1 MSGTQNG
8 VLRPRKPQL
17 TDSISKLDEMVE
29 GLSTAIPGAVADSIR
44 EALGTSFTT
53 ALKDAVTEA
62 VKDAMKDAVKDAVV
76 EALKERTAEVPQPA
90 PVPSPVVPVP
100 MPSPRPRRDRWV
112 KVKAALAELKT
123 WAAKVAAP
131 VVTRAALGWAI
142 VRVIGVSTL
151 HSRMAFFSTL
161 ATGLLTATA
170 GYALGP
176 IGAAV
181 LLGLV
186 SSTIAATTIWAA
198 PAVRFMVALQEQ

>member
-1 MSGTQNG
+1 MSGTHNG

-29 GLSTAIPGAVADSIR
+29 GLSTAIPDAVADSIR
-44 EALGTSFTT
+44 EALGASFTT
-53 ALKDAVTEA
+53 AIKDA
-62 VKDAMKDAVKDAVV
+62 VKDAVQDAMKEAVKDAVV
-76 EALKERTAEVPQPA
+76 EAFKARNSEVPQPA
-90 PVPSPVVPVP
+90 PTPVP
-100 MPSPRPRRDRWV
+100 PPVATVSTPRPRRDRWARL
-112 KVKAALAELKT
+112 KAALAELKT
-123 WAAKVAAP
+123 WATKVAAP

-142 VRVIGVSTL
+142 VRVIGISTI
-151 HSRMAFFSTL
+151 HSRTALFSTM

-181 LLGLV
+181 LLGVV

-198 PAVRFMVALQEQ
+198 PAVRFMVTMQDQ